1 MIKGRKARSMLIL
14 KVKDSGKGISQDFL
28 KNSMF
33 KPFTQEDSLT
43 VGTGLGLSIVRHIIQ
58 DLGGEINFTSE
69 QGVGTEATV
78 KLPLL
83 PSLPAKSSAPDIVEE
98 VKVIIKGKM
107 FHLEGFDRYP
117 DLSQPA
123 TGILS
128 RADEASMLSKSSM
141 HFIATRWLG
150 MRASSASE
158 KHSDVVFLV
167 ETDSDSDS
175 DSLQKR
181 LQAHQA
187 SGVSIAIVL
196 SNSYPNH
203 NTWASTACG
212 AFKILHV
219 HQPYVCSNVYVKRYA
234 NLLSDMVLISW
245 HEHSTT
251 RSFHLILSRI
261 RQHQQTRSLT
271 LLHRRWSFNRVPDQS

>member
-1 MIKGRKARSMLIL
+1 MLNLFGNSAKYTQRGFIQVSLAVHEDGIIKGRKARSTLIL

-28 KNSMF
+28 KNSLF
-33 KPFTQEDSLT
+33 KPFTQEDSLA

-83 PSLPAKSSAPDIVEE
+83 PTPKKSTTPDNLEE
-98 VKVIIKGKM
+98 VKVVTQGKT

-117 DLSQPA
+117 DLLQPV

-128 RADEASMLSKSSM
+128 RVDQAAMISKSSV
-141 HFIATRWLG
+141 HFIATKWFG
-150 MRASSASE
+150 MRATSGPE
-158 KHSDVVFLV
+158 KSSDVVFLV
-167 ETDSDSDS
+167 EADSDA
-175 DSLQKR
+175 LQKR

-187 SGVSIAIVL
+187 SGVSIAVVL

-203 NTWASTACG
+203 STWASTACG

-219 HQPYVCSNVYVKRYA
+219 HQPYV
-234 NLLSDMVLISW
+234 
-245 HEHSTT
+245 
-251 RSFHLILSRI
+251 SRI
-261 RQHQQTRSLT
+261 HARLR
-271 LLHRRWSFNRVPDQS
+271 LLIMF

>member
-1 MIKGRKARSMLIL
+1 
-14 KVKDSGKGISQDFL
+14 
-28 KNSMF
+28 MF
-33 KPFTQEDSLT
+33 KPFTQEDSLA

-83 PSLPAKSSAPDIVEE
+83 SSLPEKSRAPAIVEE
-98 VKVIIKGKM
+98 VRVITKGKI
-107 FHLEGFDRYP
+107 FNLEGFDRYP
-117 DLSQPA
+117 DLSRPA

-128 RADEASMLSKSSM
+128 RADEASMFSKSSM
-141 HFIATRWLG
+141 HFIATKWFG
-150 MRASSASE
+150 MRATSPSE

-167 ETDSDSDS
+167 ETDS

-196 SNSYPNH
+196 SNSYPKH
-203 NTWASTACG
+203 NTWASTAFG

-219 HQPYVCSNVYVKRYA
+219 HQPYVPQ
-234 NLLSDMVLISW
+234 L
-245 HEHSTT
+245 
-251 RSFHLILSRI
+251 
-261 RQHQQTRSLT
+261 
-271 LLHRRWSFNRVPDQS
+271 